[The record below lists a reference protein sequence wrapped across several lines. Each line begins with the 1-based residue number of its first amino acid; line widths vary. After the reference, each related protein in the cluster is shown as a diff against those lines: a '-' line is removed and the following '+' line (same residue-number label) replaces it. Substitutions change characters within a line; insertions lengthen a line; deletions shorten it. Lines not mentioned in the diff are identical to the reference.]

1 MLEYKYNLL
10 TFLFNASP
18 AFNQPLENVLLQV
31 VLLLNLVIFF
41 FIKNTFY
48 VLFFFT
54 TFVFLLGLFIGFY
67 QMELFTGFLY
77 VLEITAI
84 FILLIVLFYFNF
96 KGTSNEDVQRQ
107 PTSYYIIL
115 IGVFIGPTWYSEK
128 EWFLPSSFVN
138 YDLFDDYYEALNNS
152 HTNDLI
158 GLFTSYYFV
167 NSYELLIVGTLLFL
181 GSIACVVL
189 FNLIGLTKASSRNTI
204 KTTARF
210 IINILDLYIL
220 RRQNLAKQSN
230 TKPGLRVF
238 KNKVI

>member
-1 MLEYKYNLL
+1 VLEYKYNLL

-128 EWFLPSSFVN
+128 E
-138 YDLFDDYYEALNNS
+138 
-152 HTNDLI
+152 
-158 GLFTSYYFV
+158 
-167 NSYELLIVGTLLFL
+167 
-181 GSIACVVL
+181 
-189 FNLIGLTKASSRNTI
+189 
-204 KTTARF
+204 
-210 IINILDLYIL
+210 
-220 RRQNLAKQSN
+220 
-230 TKPGLRVF
+230 
-238 KNKVI
+238 